1 MTWDYRAEWKR
12 RLNKIIKYFKEHEV
26 EIIRTNEYIHSVD
39 LICCYKRKIKVLKLI
54 TDKENQYTLEMDI
67 LTKKFNP
74 YYHVVSNLKQASEV
88 VLGSGKIETPSPVKS
103 LHKHLQK
110 VTISENTEKDIA
122 FNKFIQWR
130 RIW

>member
-12 RLNKIIKYFKEHEV
+12 RLNKIIKYLKEKEV
-26 EIIRTNEYIHSVD
+26 NIMRVDSHSYTVD
-39 LICCYKRKIKVLKLI
+39 LICSYNRKITLLKLI

-130 RIW
+130 RT

>member
-130 RIW
+130 RI

>member
-88 VLGSGKIETPSPVKS
+88 VLRSGKIETPSPVKS

-130 RIW
+130 RI

>member
-12 RLNKIIKYFKEHEV
+12 RLNKIIKYLKEHEV

-39 LICCYKRKIKVLKLI
+39 LICCHKRKIKVLKLI

-110 VTISENTEKDIA
+110 VTILPNTEKDIA